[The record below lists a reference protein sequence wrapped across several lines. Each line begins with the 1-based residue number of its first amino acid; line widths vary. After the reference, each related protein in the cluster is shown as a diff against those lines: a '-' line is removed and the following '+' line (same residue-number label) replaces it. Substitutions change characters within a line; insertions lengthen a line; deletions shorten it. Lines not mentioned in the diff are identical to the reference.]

1 MVNEQ
6 SNKRSLELLFLT
18 TSQDTRF
25 CVYKPAWLSSHI
37 DDLNQE
43 VHPWSPVGYTSP
55 KLSWAKEKL
64 DFIGYVHTV
73 HLMEKNPKG
82 EYVQFG
88 G

>member
-1 MVNEQ
+1 M
-6 SNKRSLELLFLT
+6 NKVIKEVWNFFSWLLPRTHVFVCAK
-18 TSQDTRF
+18 Q
-25 CVYKPAWLSSHI
+25 AWFSSHI